1 MKEFRRRI
9 YRNLPEIV
17 TDLRNILAQRSHMK
31 VLLRGTSISAAFR
44 ERLMLA
50 VTGVNACRYC
60 SYVHTQQA
68 LSEGLSPEEIADLQE
83 GELAGSPPAEQAA
96 LLYAQHWAETRGQ
109 PAAEARQRVLAQYGA
124 ERGAAME
131 LALRAIQMSNLLG
144 NTFDY
149 LLYRASFGRW
159 GGAH

>member
-17 TDLRNILAQRSHMK
+17 ADLRAILAQRPHMK
-31 VLLRGTSISAAFR
+31 ALLRKSLLSATFR

-68 LSEGLSPEEIADLQE
+68 LSEGLTPEEIAELQA
-83 GELAGSPPAEQAA
+83 GELANSPPEEQAA

-109 PAAEARQRVLAQYGA
+109 PDAEARQRIMAQYGA
-124 ERGAAME
+124 ERGAAIE
-131 LALRAIQMSNLLG
+131 LALRLIQMGNLWG
-144 NTFDY
+144 NTLDY
-149 LLYRASFGRW
+149 LLYRLSFGRW
-159 GGAH
+159 GEAH